1 MYMYVFPYLMAH
13 FTAEGLDTGMDVS
26 MLLQTRRSGEG
37 FPALLTGVL
46 PCTDVMGADVPL

>member
-46 PCTDVMGADVPL
+46 PCADMMGADVPL